1 VLKNYW
7 LHEKI
12 EHLFFKPNL
21 GPLMDYNNI
30 HDVNN
35 FVVLTVF
42 DVAMTM
48 IHLSSLT
55 DESCIWL
62 FEKKTEHCKQ
72 ITWSSLFATVV

>member
-1 VLKNYW
+1 M
-7 LHEKI
+7 
-12 EHLFFKPNL
+12 EHLFLKRNL

-62 FEKKTEHCKQ
+62 FEKKHRTLQANYLEQFVCNSCITFQ
-72 ITWSSLFATVV
+72 IELG

>member
-1 VLKNYW
+1 
-7 LHEKI
+7 
-12 EHLFFKPNL
+12 
-21 GPLMDYNNI
+21 MDYNNI

-62 FEKKTEHCKQ
+62 FEKKTEHYKQ
-72 ITWSSLFATVV
+72 ISWSSLFATVV

>member
-1 VLKNYW
+1 M
-7 LHEKI
+7 
-12 EHLFFKPNL
+12 EHLFLKPNL

-48 IHLSSLT
+48 IHLSSLA
-55 DESCIWL
+55 DESCKWL